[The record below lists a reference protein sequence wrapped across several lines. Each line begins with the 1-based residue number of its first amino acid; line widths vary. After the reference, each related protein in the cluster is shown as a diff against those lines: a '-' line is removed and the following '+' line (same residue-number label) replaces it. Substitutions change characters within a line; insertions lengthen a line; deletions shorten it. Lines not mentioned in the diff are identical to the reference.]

1 MNSFGRLFRISIFG
15 ESHGDCV
22 GITIDGCPA
31 GLPLTAEDLLPDLER
46 RKGGQ
51 GKGTTPRKEEDYP
64 LFKSGLFNG
73 KTTGFP
79 ITILFENK
87 NTRSEDYDKQRSI
100 PRPGHADWVAHQ
112 KFGGHEDYRGGG
124 HFSARL
130 TTGIVAAGAIAKK
143 LLNWGNSPQLFFQN
157 QGETSPLTPL
167 QRRGETG
174 GVLIPGYMTTPV
186 ESWTFLAEFA
196 RQNRKNAT
204 PAEDKL
210 WQELRNRKVH
220 GFKFRRQHPVNGF
233 IPDFVCLPKKLII
246 EIDGAYHN
254 EAVQKKYDELRTKWL
269 SATQYSI
276 LRFTNEEVLEQM
288 EKVIE
293 TIGKF
298 LLSATSQPD
307 PKEREQEN
315 DENSPSPLEREL
327 EGEVTLSAITINAYV
342 TEIAGEKDLEQGLQ
356 KAIDAKDS
364 VGGLVECRVSG
375 LPVGLGEPY
384 FDSLESSLSHI
395 VFAIPAVRGIE
406 FGTGFAAAKMFGSAH
421 NDAIEDMQGTTRTN
435 HAGGVV
441 GGISNGNEL
450 VFRLAVKPTSST
462 PKEQNSLNWDTGT
475 TEDFTIKGRHDLCV
489 ALRAPVIV
497 EAVTAIV
504 LADFMLL
511 HQQIKRVL

>member
-51 GKGTTPRKEEDYP
+51 GKGTTPRKEDDYP
-64 LFKSGLFNG
+64 LFKSGVFNG

-79 ITILFENK
+79 ITVLFENK

-112 KFGGHEDYRGGG
+112 KFDGNEDYRGGG

-143 LLNWGNSPQLFFQN
+143 MLNWGKEN
-157 QGETSPLTPL
+157 GA
-167 QRRGETG
+167 
-174 GVLIPGYMTTPV
+174 PV
-186 ESWTFLAEFA
+186 
-196 RQNRKNAT
+196 
-204 PAEDKL
+204 
-210 WQELRNRKVH
+210 
-220 GFKFRRQHPVNGF
+220 
-233 IPDFVCLPKKLII
+233 I
-246 EIDGAYHN
+246 
-254 EAVQKKYDELRTKWL
+254 
-269 SATQYSI
+269 SI
-276 LRFTNEEVLEQM
+276 Q
-288 EKVIE
+288 
-293 TIGKF
+293 
-298 LLSATSQPD
+298 
-307 PKEREQEN
+307 
-315 DENSPSPLEREL
+315 
-327 EGEVTLSAITINAYV
+327 AYV
-342 TEIAGEKDLEQGLQ
+342 TEIAGDKDLEKGLQ

-406 FGTGFAAAKMFGSAH
+406 FGTGFAAAKMFGSEH